1 MMEFGLA
8 VCASLDLTQLHG
20 LPYAISET
28 GTIIVFA
35 AVTLREFFLRLSA
48 AFELSPNWPIVCARV
63 IIAFLKGVLKK

>member
-1 MMEFGLA
+1 MMELGLA
-8 VCASLDLTQLHG
+8 VYAPLDLIQLHG

-35 AVTLREFFLRLSA
+35 AVTLRESYLRLSA
-48 AFELSPNWPIVCARV
+48 AFELSPNWPIVCVRV